1 MTGRPPF
8 PDGAIGVF
16 PPLVPVAVRFPENGV
31 FGKGPGIEA
40 FPGQKRNGGFPGIVL
55 GEKLGEGNE
64 GPAEHRGHG
73 ADHSLIQGLL
83 LLPSIRLGL
92 SQSMESLY

>member
-1 MTGRPPF
+1 M
-8 PDGAIGVF
+8 D
-16 PPLVPVAVRFPENGV
+16 
-31 FGKGPGIEA
+31 
-40 FPGQKRNGGFPGIVL
+40 FPGQEWNGGFPGIVL

-83 LLPSIRLGL
+83 LLSVNSARL
-92 SQSMESLY
+92 EPT